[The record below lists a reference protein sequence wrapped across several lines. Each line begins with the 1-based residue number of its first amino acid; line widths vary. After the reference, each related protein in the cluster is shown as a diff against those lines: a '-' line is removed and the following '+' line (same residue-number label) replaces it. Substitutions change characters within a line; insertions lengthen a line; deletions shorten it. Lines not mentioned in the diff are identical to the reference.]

1 MSKTAPPVFIIL
13 LNYNGW
19 ADTLACLKSLQDLDY
34 PQFKTIVVDN
44 ASTDDSL
51 QQLTGTPYQ
60 FELLRS
66 SENLGYSGGNNIGI
80 QLALDTAKTMAET
93 SDVKPLVWILNNDT
107 TVKPDALKEM
117 VWLYQQTKGMV
128 GSMIRYPDKRY
139 QQVGHKLYP
148 WTGGIRGYHEG
159 ETFDT
164 MPVMSLSGA
173 SMLVPVTVFET
184 IGLLDESFFLYC
196 EDVEFCLRAQKNGIK
211 ANVALDSIVYHHE
224 GATTGQWP
232 KHTQYYYQRNR
243 VRLFFKHYGISNK
256 ISIALYSVYRLSRA
270 FFKSLISPRKN
281 PMDNVK
287 ILWLGFK
294 DGLLNKGGPCP
305 HEL

>member
-1 MSKTAPPVFIIL
+1 MTKTTPTVYIVL

-19 ADTLACLKSLQDLDY
+19 ADTLACLESLQKLEYPDY
-34 PQFKTIVVDN
+34 NVIVVDN

-51 QQLTGTPYQ
+51 VHLTQTSYAFQLI
-60 FELLRS
+60 RS
-66 SENLGYSGGNNIGI
+66 NQNLGYSGGNNLGI
-80 QLALDTAKTMAET
+80 QAVIEASKTLD
-93 SDVKPLVWILNNDT
+93 SKPLVWILNNDT

-117 VWLYQQTKGMV
+117 VWLFHQTGGLV

-173 SMLVPVTVFET
+173 SMLVPLVVFEK
-184 IGLLDESFFLYC
+184 IGLLDDSFFLYC
-196 EDVEFCLRAQKNGIK
+196 EDVEFCLRAQKNGLK

-224 GATTGQWP
+224 GATTSQWP
-232 KHTQYYYQRNR
+232 KHTQFYYQRNR

-256 ISIALYSVYRLSRA
+256 ISITVYSLYRLIRA
-270 FFKSLISPRKN
+270 FFKSLLAPRKN
-281 PMDNVK
+281 PMQNVK
-287 ILWLGFK
+287 ILWMGFR
-294 DGLLNKGGPCP
+294 DGFLDRSGPCP
-305 HEL
+305 YQL